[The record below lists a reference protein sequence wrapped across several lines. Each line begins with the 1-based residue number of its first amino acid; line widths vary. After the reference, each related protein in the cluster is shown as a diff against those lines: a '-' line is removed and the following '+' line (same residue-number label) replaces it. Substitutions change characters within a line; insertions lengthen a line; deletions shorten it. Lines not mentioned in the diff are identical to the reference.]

1 MASVS
6 LAGAAFF
13 SAAGSLLLTVRPSS
27 LGDPHH
33 SLKAVLFPEADGT
46 HPGRTLVDVKSCSRR
61 LGVDL
66 EIVEKSQQE
75 GPETL
80 RTLALV
86 SSETTFSALGGPS
99 RSI

>member
-1 MASVS
+1 M
-6 LAGAAFF
+6 
-13 SAAGSLLLTVRPSS
+13 T
-27 LGDPHH
+27 
-33 SLKAVLFPEADGT
+33 
-46 HPGRTLVDVKSCSRR
+46 
-61 LGVDL
+61 DL
-66 EIVEKSQQE
+66 EIVDKSQQE